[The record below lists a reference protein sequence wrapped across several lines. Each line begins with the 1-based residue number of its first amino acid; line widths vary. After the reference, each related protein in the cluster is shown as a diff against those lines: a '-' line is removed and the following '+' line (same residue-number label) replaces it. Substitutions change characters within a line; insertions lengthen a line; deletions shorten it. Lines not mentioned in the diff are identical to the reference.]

1 VSKEI
6 KRSGLQSSEFIEAK
20 MSPFRKF
27 IKQFSHF
34 FSGMVIAQLFAFV
47 SFPILT
53 RVLTKEQ
60 YGILSLVTTT
70 MLFAVAVAKAGLSD
84 GVIRFYKEHSG
95 VREKLETFSST
106 ILTRGIVFSSA
117 ASLCYVTVLLLVRT
131 YLKLD
136 DMYILGFLVMAFYLF
151 LRPLNIIVTYF
162 LRVNDKTIFM
172 NVLSVIER
180 ICSVGL
186 SLFLLLY
193 VFKAFYGYFVGLVI
207 TEVVVSAVLFYWFFR
222 HFSINPS
229 KVSKELNLK
238 LLKFGAPLLLTEL
251 SFLVMS
257 YADRYLIVA
266 YLGGEALGLYSVG
279 YNLAMYI
286 GNIVTF
292 SLSYAI
298 VPIYVEIYGAEGRE
312 KTELFLERSLRYLLM
327 LIIPMWIGYVAIS
340 KDLFITLA
348 SEKYAMAARFSPL
361 VLLAYF
367 FLAVNTILN
376 AGLYLKKKTFMLF
389 IISFSAIVLNISMNL
404 ILLKRFGI
412 VSAAITTAISN
423 MVLTILTVWISRKFI
438 TVRIDLK
445 TFFYYL
451 GVSIVMYLV
460 VRQVETSWAWVNL
473 ALKLIIGTL
482 IVMAGGVYKEYES
495 LKNLINGYRLR
506 TA

>member
-1 VSKEI
+1 
-6 KRSGLQSSEFIEAK
+6 

-34 FSGMVIAQLFAFV
+34 FTGMILAQLFAFV
-47 SFPILT
+47 TFPILT

-60 YGILSLVTTT
+60 YGILGLVTTT
-70 MLFAVAVAKAGLSD
+70 ILFAVAVAKAGLSD
-84 GVIRFYKEHSG
+84 GVIRFYKEYSG

-106 ILTRGIVFSSA
+106 ILTRGIVFSFA
-117 ASLCYVTVLLLVRT
+117 ASLCYVAVLWLVRP
-131 YLKLD
+131 YLKLND
-136 DMYILGFLVMAFYLF
+136 AYLLGFLIMAFYLF
-151 LRPLNIIVTYF
+151 LRPLNIIVIYF

-172 NVLSVIER
+172 NVLGVVER
-180 ICSVGL
+180 MCSVGL

-207 TEVVVSAVLFYWFFR
+207 VEVLLSVVLFYWFFR
-222 HFSINPS
+222 NFSVNPS

-238 LLKFGAPLLLTEL
+238 LIKFGTPLLLTEL
-251 SFLVMS
+251 SFLVVS

-298 VPIYVEIYGAEGRE
+298 VPIYVEIYGVEGRK
-312 KTELFLERSLRYLLM
+312 KTEEFLERSLRYLLM
-327 LIIPMWIGYVAIS
+327 FIIPMWIGYVAIS
-340 KDLFITLA
+340 KDFFITLA

-376 AGLYLKKKTFMLF
+376 AGLYLKKKTFTLF
-389 IISFSAIVLNISMNL
+389 IVSFSAIVLNISMNL

-412 VSAAITTAISN
+412 VSAAVTAAVSN
-423 MVLTILTVWISRKFI
+423 MVLTILTVWNSRKFI

-451 GVSIVMYLV
+451 GVSVVMYLV

-473 ALKLIIGTL
+473 GLKLIIGAV

-495 LKNLINGYRLR
+495 LKNFINGYRLR

>member
-1 VSKEI
+1 
-6 KRSGLQSSEFIEAK
+6 

-34 FSGMVIAQLFAFV
+34 FGGMIIAQLFAFI

-60 YGILSLVTTT
+60 YGILGLVTTT
-70 MLFAVAVAKAGLSD
+70 MLFAVAIAKAGMSD
-84 GVIRFYKEHSG
+84 GVIRFYKEYS
-95 VREKLETFSST
+95 VAREKLETFSST
-106 ILTRGIVFSSA
+106 VLVRGMMFSVV
-117 ASLCYVTVLLLVRT
+117 ASLFYVIFLLLIWK
-131 YLKLD
+131 YLKVNEG
-136 DMYILGFLVMAFYLF
+136 YVVCFLIMTCTLF

-172 NVLSVIER
+172 NVLSLVER
-180 ICSVGL
+180 VCSVGL

-193 VFKAFYGYFVGLVI
+193 VINAFYGYFVGLVI
-207 TEVVVSAVLFYWFFR
+207 AEIVVSAVLFYWFFR
-222 HFSINPS
+222 HFSVNPS

-238 LLKFGAPLLLTEL
+238 LIKFGAPLLLTEL

-257 YADRYLIVA
+257 YADRYLMVA

-312 KTELFLERSLRYLLM
+312 KTEAFLERSLRYLLM
-327 LIIPMWIGYVAIS
+327 VIIPMWIGYMAIS
-340 KDLFITLA
+340 KDLFVTLA
-348 SEKYAMAARFSPL
+348 SEKYVMAAGFSPL

-376 AGLYLKKKTFMLF
+376 AGLYLKKKTFIVF

-404 ILLKRFGI
+404 ILLRRFGI
-412 VSAAITTAISN
+412 VSAAITAAISN
-423 MVLTILTVWISRKFI
+423 MVLTILTAWISRRFI
-438 TVRIDLK
+438 TIRIDLK
-445 TFFYYL
+445 TVFYYL
-451 GVSIVMYLV
+451 GVSVVMYLV
-460 VRQVETSWAWVNL
+460 VREVETSWVWVNL
-473 ALKLIIGTL
+473 ALKLMIGTL

-495 LKNLINGYRLR
+495 LKNLIRGYKLR